1 MDIKEKISEIA
12 IEKMRGEIEFAGGN
26 EVFFR
31 GIVDENLTVVQVEV
45 LARGNETSV
54 PAILRHMKKGEVIIH
69 NHPSGYLYPSDNDVQ
84 ISALYSQTKKGG
96 SYIINNEVDD
106 IYCIVELK
114 KEETKKIDI
123 GPYFEEK
130 GMLSQAFS
138 EFEYRHEQYE
148 MAKHIEDGLNVGKKV
163 VVEAGTG
170 TGKTLAYLI
179 PSIEWAV
186 KNEKKVIISTNTI
199 NLQEQLLSKD
209 IPIVKRVLETE
220 FKYALIK
227 GRGNYACW
235 RKHDQLQKGELVD
248 LSDLNSNQKSQM
260 SSIIDWMEITKT
272 GDRGELHFEVEGVV
286 WEFFSSENDMCAMT
300 KCPHRE
306 NCFFLKSRE
315 EKMEADVLITNHH
328 LYFADLAIRKEIGF
342 ESEFGIFPKYDLVV
356 FDEAHNIE
364 KVARDYFSYE
374 ASRYGFSKI
383 MNNIYR
389 TSGGKKKKMGS
400 LTIVRNFLRNT
411 LKGNK
416 KKYGELKKFIEEDLN
431 FGHTSLLNKAQDY
444 FAKLMETYTREG
456 VSANVRLRPEKLK
469 EDEKWVREIVVREEE
484 LFVTYTSYI
493 RKLRKFIREI
503 KDFEDEDGLIRDFEK
518 YVDRLD
524 SYFTNFKFI
533 TEMADNNFIYWLSAN
548 PKKGHVKIV
557 ATPLKINSELDEVLF
572 TNLDHIIFT
581 SATIAINNDFDYFK
595 KSIGLREK
603 TLDKVIKSPFNYDK
617 QMKVYIPKDIPL
629 PNHKN
634 FLTDISDFVIRLVE
648 AAKGNTFLLFT
659 SYSTL
664 NYMYY
669 LIRDQLESRGYDLFI
684 QGMAPRNKLISMYK
698 TSPRP
703 VLFGTDSFWEGVDVK
718 GDKLSSVVL
727 VKLPFKVP
735 SDPIVEA
742 IIENME
748 KEGRNSFMEYQ
759 IPESIIKF
767 KQGIGRLI
775 RSKDDRGIIT
785 ILDARLYKKHYG
797 KLFIDAIP
805 TRNVFFRDRDDI
817 V

>member
-1 MDIKEKISEIA
+1 MDIRDKISENA

-31 GIVDENLTVVQVEV
+31 GLVNENLKVVEVEV

-69 NHPSGYLYPSDNDVQ
+69 NHPSGYLYPSDNDIQ
-84 ISALYSQTKKGG
+84 ISALYSEKKKGG
-96 SYIINNEVDD
+96 SYIINNNVDE

-114 KEETKKIDI
+114 KEENKNIDI
-123 GPYFEEK
+123 EPYFEEK
-130 GMLSQAFS
+130 GLLSQIFA
-138 EFEYRHEQYE
+138 EFEYRHEQLE
-148 MAKHIEDGLNVGKKV
+148 MAKHIETGLNTGKKI

-179 PSIEWAV
+179 PSIEWAIT
-186 KNEKKVIISTNTI
+186 NEKKVIISTNTI

-209 IPIVKRVLETE
+209 IPIVKKVLQHDFT
-220 FKYALIK
+220 YALIK

-235 RKHDQLQKGELVD
+235 RKHEQLQRGELVD
-248 LSDLNSNQKSQM
+248 ISELSNNQKAQM
-260 SSIIDWMEITKT
+260 ESIIDWMNITES
-272 GDRGELHFEVEGVV
+272 GDRGELHFEVEGLV
-286 WEFFSSENDMCAMT
+286 WEYFSSENDMCAMT
-300 KCPHRE
+300 RCPNRE
-306 NCFFLKSRE
+306 NCFFMKARQ
-315 EKMEADVLITNHH
+315 EKAEADILITNHH

-342 ESEFGIFPKYDLVV
+342 ESEYGILPQYDLVV

-374 ASRYGFSKI
+374 SSRYGFSKI

-400 LTIVRNFLRNT
+400 ITVVKNLLRNT

-416 KKYGELKKFIEEDLN
+416 KKFDEFKKQIEEDIVSS
-431 FGHTSLLNKAQDY
+431 HTNLHNKALDY
-444 FAKLMETYTREG
+444 FAKLMEVYCKEG
-456 VSANVRLRPEKLK
+456 MSANVRLRPNELK
-469 EDEKWVREIVVREEE
+469 NNNRWVGEVIIREEE
-484 LFVTYTSYI
+484 LLVSYI
-493 RKLRKFIREI
+493 SYMKKLRKLIKEL
-503 KDFEDEDGLIRDFEK
+503 KDFDDDEGVFRDFEK

-524 SYFTNFKFI
+524 SYFVNFKFI
-533 TEMADNNFIYWLSAN
+533 TEMADKNYIYWLSAN

-557 ATPLKINSELDEVLF
+557 ATPLKIHNELEEVLYI
-572 TNLDHIIFT
+572 NLEHIIFT
-581 SATIAINNDFDYFK
+581 SATIAINDDFDYFK
-595 KSIGLREK
+595 KSIGLQEK
-603 TLDKVIKSPFNYDK
+603 TLDKVIKSPFNYDR

-629 PNHKN
+629 PNDKN
-634 FLTDISDFVIRLVE
+634 FLTNISEFIIKLVE

-659 SYSTL
+659 SYHSL

-684 QGMAPRNKLISMYK
+684 QGMAPRNKLINMYK
-698 TSPRP
+698 SSRRP

-718 GDKLSSVVL
+718 GEKLSSVVL
-727 VKLPFKVP
+727 IKLPFKVP

-742 IIENME
+742 IIESME
-748 KEGRNSFMEYQ
+748 AEGKNSFMEFQ

-775 RSKDDRGIIT
+775 RSKEDRGIIT
-785 ILDARLYKKHYG
+785 ILDARLYTKHYG
-797 KLFIDAIP
+797 KLFVEAIP
-805 TRNVFFRDRDDI
+805 TKNIFFKDRDEI